1 MEKLIVDMDDVITEK
16 GFIRMINEFLGTKY
30 KEKDAKSYYIN
41 DLIPKD
47 RMDEWV
53 DFYLRENVYD
63 YANIVKG
70 AKETLEKLN
79 EKYDLYIATAYVFRD
94 APWVSGKTLCDK
106 YNFLIKNFPFIDPH
120 KFIFISNKELL
131 EADIRIDDS
140 PKKLLGKAR
149 LKLLFTA
156 YHNKDMSDEE
166 LKENNFVRVNGWK
179 ECKSKWLERSRRNFT
194 KIININKSRLA
205 CFYFF
210 V

>member
-16 GFIRMINEFLGTKY
+16 GFIRMINEFLGTNY
-30 KEKDAKSYYIN
+30 TQENAESYYIN

-53 DFYLRENVYD
+53 EFYSNNNVYD
-63 YANIVKG
+63 YANIVEG

-94 APWVSGKTLCDK
+94 APQVSGKTLNDK
-106 YNFLIKNFPFIDPH
+106 YNFLIENFPFIDPH

-140 PKKLLGKAR
+140 PKKLIGKAR

-156 YHNKDMSDEE
+156 YHNKNMSEQE
-166 LKENNFVRVNGWK
+166 LKENNFVRVNNWK
-179 ECKSKWLERSRRNFT
+179 DVE
-194 KIININKSRLA
+194 KILL
-205 CFYFF
+205 
-210 V
+210 

>member
-63 YANIVKG
+63 YANIVEG

-156 YHNKDMSDEE
+156 YHNKDMSDKE

-179 ECKSKWLERSRRNFT
+179 EVEEILLK
-194 KIININKSRLA
+194 
-205 CFYFF
+205 
-210 V
+210 

>member
-16 GFIRMINEFLGTKY
+16 GFIRMINEFLGTNY
-30 KEKDAKSYYIN
+30 TQENAESYYIN
-41 DLIPKD
+41 DFIPKD

-53 DFYLRENVYD
+53 EFYSNNNVYD
-63 YANIVKG
+63 YANIVEG

-94 APWVSGKTLCDK
+94 APQVSGKTLNDK
-106 YNFLIKNFPFIDPH
+106 YNFLIENFPFIDPH

-140 PKKLLGKAR
+140 PKKLIGKAR

-156 YHNKDMSDEE
+156 YHNKNMSEQE
-166 LKENNFVRVNGWK
+166 LKENNFVRVNNWK
-179 ECKSKWLERSRRNFT
+179 DVE
-194 KIININKSRLA
+194 KILL
-205 CFYFF
+205 
-210 V
+210 

>member
-16 GFIRMINEFLGTKY
+16 GFIRMINKFLGTNY
-30 KEKDAKSYYIN
+30 KQEDAKSYYIN

-47 RMDEWV
+47 KMDEWV
-53 DFYLRENVYD
+53 EFYSKENVYD
-63 YANIVKG
+63 YANIVEG

-94 APWVSGKTLCDK
+94 APEVSGKTLNDK
-106 YNFLIKNFPFIDPH
+106 YNFLCENFPFIDPH

-140 PKKLLGKAR
+140 PKKLIGKAK

-156 YHNKDMSDEE
+156 YHNKDMTEEE
-166 LKENNFVRVNGWK
+166 LKENNLIRVNNWK
-179 ECKSKWLERSRRNFT
+179 EVE
-194 KIININKSRLA
+194 KILLK
-205 CFYFF
+205 
-210 V
+210 

>member
-16 GFIRMINEFLGTKY
+16 GFIRMINEFIGTNY
-30 KEKDAKSYYIN
+30 TQEDAESYYIN

-53 DFYLRENVYD
+53 EFYSNNNVYD
-63 YANIVKG
+63 YANIVEG

-79 EKYDLYIATAYVFRD
+79 EKYDLFIATAYVFRD
-94 APWVSGKTLCDK
+94 APQVSGKTLNDK

-140 PKKLLGKAR
+140 PKKLIGKAR

-156 YHNKDMSDEE
+156 YHNKNMTEEE
-166 LKENNFVRVNGWK
+166 LKESNFVRVNGWK
-179 ECKSKWLERSRRNFT
+179 EVEEILLK
-194 KIININKSRLA
+194 
-205 CFYFF
+205 
-210 V
+210 

>member
-16 GFIRMINEFLGTKY
+16 GFIRMINEFLGTNY
-30 KEKDAKSYYIN
+30 TQEDAESYYIN

-53 DFYLRENVYD
+53 EFYSNNNVYD
-63 YANIVKG
+63 YANIVEG

-79 EKYDLYIATAYVFRD
+79 EKYDLFIATAYVFRD
-94 APWVSGKTLCDK
+94 APQVSGKTLNDK

-131 EADIRIDDS
+131 EADIRFDDS
-140 PKKLLGKAR
+140 PKKLIGKAR

-156 YHNKDMSDEE
+156 YHNKNMTEEE
-166 LKENNFVRVNGWK
+166 LKESNFVRVNGWK
-179 ECKSKWLERSRRNFT
+179 EVEEILLK
-194 KIININKSRLA
+194 
-205 CFYFF
+205 
-210 V
+210 

>member
-16 GFIRMINEFLGTKY
+16 GFIRMINEFLGTNY
-30 KEKDAKSYYIN
+30 TQENAESYYIN

-53 DFYLRENVYD
+53 EFYSNNNVYD
-63 YANIVKG
+63 YANIVEG

-94 APWVSGKTLCDK
+94 APQVSGKTLNDK
-106 YNFLIKNFPFIDPH
+106 YNFLIENFPFIDPH

-140 PKKLLGKAR
+140 HKKLIGKAR

-156 YHNKDMSDEE
+156 YHNKNMSEQE
-166 LKENNFVRVNGWK
+166 LKENNFVRVNNWK
-179 ECKSKWLERSRRNFT
+179 DVE
-194 KIININKSRLA
+194 KILL
-205 CFYFF
+205 
-210 V
+210 

>member
-16 GFIRMINEFLGTKY
+16 GFIRMINEFLGTNY
-30 KEKDAKSYYIN
+30 TQENAESYYIN

-53 DFYLRENVYD
+53 EFYSNNNVYD
-63 YANIVKG
+63 YANIVEG

-79 EKYDLYIATAYVFRD
+79 EKYDLYIVTAYVFRD
-94 APWVSGKTLCDK
+94 APQVSGKTLNDK
-106 YNFLIKNFPFIDPH
+106 YNFLIENFPFIDPH

-140 PKKLLGKAR
+140 PKKLIGKAR

-156 YHNKDMSDEE
+156 YHNKNMSEQE
-166 LKENNFVRVNGWK
+166 LKENNFVRVNNWK
-179 ECKSKWLERSRRNFT
+179 DVE
-194 KIININKSRLA
+194 KILL
-205 CFYFF
+205 
-210 V
+210 

>member
-1 MEKLIVDMDDVITEK
+1 MEKLIVDMDDVIAEK
-16 GFIRMINEFLGTKY
+16 GFIRMINEFLGTNY
-30 KEKDAKSYYIN
+30 TQENAESYYIN

-53 DFYLRENVYD
+53 EFYSNNNVYD
-63 YANIVKG
+63 YANIVEG

-94 APWVSGKTLCDK
+94 APQVSGKTLNDK
-106 YNFLIKNFPFIDPH
+106 YNFLIENFPFIDPH

-140 PKKLLGKAR
+140 PKKLIGKAR

-156 YHNKDMSDEE
+156 YHNKNMSEQE
-166 LKENNFVRVNGWK
+166 LKENNFVRVNNWK
-179 ECKSKWLERSRRNFT
+179 DVE
-194 KIININKSRLA
+194 KILL
-205 CFYFF
+205 
-210 V
+210 